1 MKQIWDIGR
10 KKECEANGMT
20 LVELIVA
27 LALTGMFAA
36 CAVMMLSS
44 GLRLYT
50 RIQAISDAAIVGQ
63 LLLDRI
69 AGEISAADI
78 PVTGEGSE
86 AIPEFLDAGQWS
98 DRYFDERYYLGYY
111 IENLSF
117 SRDEPDAHPGV
128 VRIDLTLKNSKTG
141 FQYTAFQYTKNYN
154 CASEGVVGGS
164 GDVRVTFCLPGY

>member
-10 KKECEANGMT
+10 KKACEANGMT

-44 GLRLYT
+44 SLRLHT
-50 RIQAISDAAIVGQ
+50 RIQAISDAVIVSH

-69 AGEISAADI
+69 AEEISAADI
-78 PVTGEGSE
+78 PAKGEDST
-86 AIPEFLDAGQWS
+86 AIPEFLDAGQWT
-98 DRYFDERYYLGYY
+98 DRYCEERYYLGYY

-117 SRDEPDAHPGV
+117 SRDEPDMHPEV
-128 VRIDLTLKNSKTG
+128 IRIDLTLKNSKTG

-154 CASEGVVGGS
+154 YASE
-164 GDVRVTFCLPGY
+164 